1 MCVSFLFRMQLCFPR
16 LQLGDQ
22 GRDSVDGKL
31 VGHRCHHFLVV
42 LDLFVELL
50 AYIAH
55 PKVPF
60 SLAAGKTRC

>member
-1 MCVSFLFRMQLCFPR
+1 
-16 LQLGDQ
+16 
-22 GRDSVDGKL
+22 
-31 VGHRCHHFLVV
+31 V

-60 SLAAGKTRC
+60 SLGGRQDLLLI